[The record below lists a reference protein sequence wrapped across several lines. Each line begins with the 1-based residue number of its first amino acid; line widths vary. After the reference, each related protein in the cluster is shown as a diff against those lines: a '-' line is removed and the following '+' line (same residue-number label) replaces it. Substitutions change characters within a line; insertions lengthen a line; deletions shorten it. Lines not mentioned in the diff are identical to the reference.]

1 MDGAPTIYTIPK
13 HLSLRAARLRW
24 AARGHLLLTPLA
36 IWVPLLIGLRSID
49 AAVVGA
55 PIFVGFAALLQLA
68 PLGAPRTMRR
78 RYRRLTG
85 QAAAIALAAFCVLA
99 LAVATDTRLALV
111 ALGTIALAVPVLVFL
126 LISLPV
132 YLVPRPEDIQ
142 RP

>member
-1 MDGAPTIYTIPK
+1 MDSAPTIYTIPK
-13 HLSLRAARLRW
+13 YLSIRAARLRW
-24 AARGHLLLTPLA
+24 AARGHLLLVPLA
-36 IWVPLLIGLRSID
+36 IWIPLLMGLRTVNA
-49 AAVVGA
+49 AAVGA
-55 PIFVGFAALLQLA
+55 VIFVGLGALLQLA

-99 LAVATDTRLALV
+99 LAVVTDRRLVFV
-111 ALGTIALAVPVLVFL
+111 ALGTVALDVPVAIFL

-132 YLVPRPEDIQ
+132 YLVPHPEDVQ